1 MLQSN
6 STIQIKIEAYGAVEK
21 LLPANLVIY
30 SPPNSD
36 IGAALSQV
44 MTLYP
49 EAKTL
54 IERCA
59 CAVGEDIISRHL
71 IVKNSMTLV
80 LLSPV
85 AGG

>member
-1 MLQSN
+1 MQAS
-6 STIQIKIEAYGAVEK
+6 STIQIQIEAYGAVEK
-21 LLPANLVIY
+21 LLPSNLMILT
-30 SPPNSD
+30 PIHTD
-36 IGAALSQV
+36 IGAALTQL
-44 MTLYP
+44 TALYP

-59 CAVGEDIISRHL
+59 CAIGEDIVPRHTP
-71 IVKNSMTLV
+71 IQQATTLV

>member
-21 LLPANLVIY
+21 LLPTNLVIY

-44 MTLYP
+44 MTRYP

-59 CAVGEDIISRHL
+59 CAVGEDIIPRHF
-71 IVKNSMTLV
+71 IIKNQMTLV

>member
-36 IGAALSQV
+36 IGAVLSQV
-44 MTLYP
+44 MSLYP

-59 CAVGEDIISRHL
+59 CAIGEDIISRQNVL
-71 IVKNSMTLV
+71 NRDSTLV

>member
-1 MLQSN
+1 
-6 STIQIKIEAYGAVEK
+6 
-21 LLPANLVIY
+21 
-30 SPPNSD
+30 
-36 IGAALSQV
+36 

-59 CAVGEDIISRHL
+59 CAVGEDIIPRHFV
-71 IVKNSMTLV
+71 IEHAMTLV

>member
-36 IGAALSQV
+36 IGAALTQV
-44 MTLYP
+44 ITLYP

-59 CAVGEDIISRHL
+59 CAVDEDIIPRHF
-71 IVKNSMTLV
+71 IIENAMTLV